1 MTGPTG
7 TTAGSEPPVSAAH
20 PAAASAAPSAQ
31 PTQRQVVARAA
42 LLVAIGV
49 VVFGVIL
56 PRVVDVNQVWA
67 TLATLTS
74 TQLLALSAATLLA
87 YIANAGPAKLLVPG
101 LSWPHAIG
109 SDLAGRAVASVIPG
123 PTDVATRYVL
133 YRQWQIPADAATSGI
148 VVAAMFETLS
158 ALALPAIAAVGVL
171 VSGND
176 LRPNAVLLSIAGV
189 AVLVVA
195 FAILGAVVR
204 SESVARRL
212 GELLQRIADRLWSL
226 VHRTPPTGVVDFVLD
241 IRTRIGEALNRNGAL
256 AYVAAVCARLAW
268 FVVLEVALWS
278 VGITPEMLPP
288 SAVLTAMAAVALV
301 SLIPITPGAVGV
313 SEVAYVGLL
322 TAVAGEGLADQITA
336 AVVIF
341 RAAQWLAPIPIGWIL
356 LIVMRGSHWR
366 ELVTGEDA
374 AAT

>member
-109 SDLAGRAVASVIPG
+109 SDLAGRAVASADPRSHRRCHPVRALPPVADPG
-123 PTDVATRYVL
+123 GCRDLGDRGRRDVRDPVCARAAGDRRGRRRSCPATTCDPTRYC
-133 YRQWQIPADAATSGI
+133 YRSPASRSSSSPSRSLERSSG
-148 VVAAMFETLS
+148 
-158 ALALPAIAAVGVL
+158 
-171 VSGND
+171 
-176 LRPNAVLLSIAGV
+176 
-189 AVLVVA
+189 
-195 FAILGAVVR
+195 R
-204 SESVARRL
+204 SPSRGRL

-226 VHRTPPTGVVDFVLD
+226 CPPDAANGRRRFWCSTSGRASARRSTGTVPSRTSRRSW
-241 IRTRIGEALNRNGAL
+241 RT
-256 AYVAAVCARLAW
+256 ARLVRRARGGPLVGGRSRPRCCLRPQCSRRWRPLPW
-268 FVVLEVALWS
+268 FRSSRSRPARW
-278 VGITPEMLPP
+278 
-288 SAVLTAMAAVALV
+288 A
-301 SLIPITPGAVGV
+301 
-313 SEVAYVGLL
+313 
-322 TAVAGEGLADQITA
+322 
-336 AVVIF
+336 
-341 RAAQWLAPIPIGWIL
+341 
-356 LIVMRGSHWR
+356 
-366 ELVTGEDA
+366 
-374 AAT
+374 